1 VTVESNQRAFDS
13 MLFRRQGAIAEIVL
27 SRPDRRN
34 ATDLLFYQDLL
45 ACLDLAEE
53 DEAIRVVVL
62 RAEGPVFCA
71 GQNLKFTGSAT
82 PAEIREYRQ
91 RMQQAWDRIMRH
103 PRPVI
108 ARVQGDALGGGTYIA
123 TRCDLVVAQRHA
135 RFAMREIAAGEQS
148 GGAMLLML
156 GKQRALEMSLLG
168 RYVDAEEAEWWGLI
182 NKAVE
187 SEEALDAQVAAW
199 AEQLL
204 ALPPLGIRQT
214 KLAAAHALDLAG
226 FALLTQADFGAVL
239 RHTEDWAEAKRA
251 FQERRKPEFKGR

>member
-1 VTVESNQRAFDS
+1 MSVSDPTFES
-13 MLFRRQGAIAEIVL
+13 MLYRRDGAIVEIVL
-27 SRPDRRN
+27 NRPDRRN
-34 ATDLLFYQDLL
+34 ATDLVFYDELL
-45 ACLDLAEE
+45 ACLDLAEA
-53 DEAIRVVVL
+53 DEQVRVVVL
-62 RAEGPVFCA
+62 RAEGPAFCA
-71 GQNLKFTGSAT
+71 GQNLKFTGTAT
-82 PAEIREYRQ
+82 PAQIREYRQ

-108 ARVQGDALGGGTYIA
+108 ARVHGDALGGGTYIA
-123 TRCDLVVAQRHA
+123 SRCDLVVARRQA

-168 RYVDAEEAEWWGLI
+168 RYVDAEEAERWGLI
-182 NKAVE
+182 NKVVD
-187 SEEALDAQVAAW
+187 SDEELDVQVAAW
-199 AEQLL
+199 AEQLV

-226 FALLTQADFGAVL
+226 LSVLAQADFGGIL

-251 FQERRKPEFKGR
+251 FQERRKPEYKGR

>member
-1 VTVESNQRAFDS
+1 MIVEPQSFES
-13 MLFRRQGAIAEIVL
+13 MLFRWEGAIAEIVL
-27 SRPDRRN
+27 NRPDRRN
-34 ATDLLFYQDLL
+34 ATDLVFYQDLL
-45 ACLDLAEE
+45 ACLDLAEA
-53 DEAIRVVVL
+53 DEAVRVVVL
-62 RAEGPVFCA
+62 RAEGPSFCA

-82 PAEIREYRQ
+82 PAEIREYRK
-91 RMQQAWDRIMRH
+91 RMQESWDRIMRH

-108 ARVQGDALGGGTYIA
+108 ARVQGDALGGGTYIVS
-123 TRCDLVVAQRHA
+123 RCDLVVARRHA

-148 GGAMLLML
+148 GGALLLML

-168 RYVDAEEAEWWGLI
+168 RYLDGDEAERWGLI
-182 NKAVE
+182 NKAVD
-187 SEEALDAQVAAW
+187 SDEELDAQVAAW
-199 AEQLL
+199 AEQLM

-226 FALLTQADFGAVL
+226 FSLLTQADFGGVL